1 VVEGKA
7 NGLNFIVIKI
17 YSDVFCYLILTR
29 FHLTSLFE
37 NRKQKALKELNC
49 LKNQQLSEFLKKRQK
64 TRRLLP
70 DYPFKS
76 NFVQIEGINIHYVD
90 EGCFDDHALLF
101 LHGVPTWSFTFRKI
115 IPECVTASNRVIAPD
130 LPGFGKSDKNGLSK
144 NLSLENLVI
153 WMEEFIWR
161 LGLKKIFLFAHDWGA
176 IIGLM
181 LAAKNPEH
189 FSGIIACNGMLPVI
203 GQNVPTVFQLWKY
216 FCRYSPVLPVGQI
229 IGLACERKLSRAEK
243 YGYDFP
249 FLKSGKKTAVRLLP
263 GLIPLKYSD
272 PGAELIME
280 SWEILEKWEKPFLT
294 VFSNNDPITK
304 NGEKTLQERIPGT
317 KNQPHRIVSGKH
329 FLQEDA
335 PDELSRIIIEFV
347 KSNQ

>member
-1 VVEGKA
+1 M
-7 NGLNFIVIKI
+7 I
-17 YSDVFCYLILTR
+17 LIR
-29 FHLTSLFE
+29 IHLTSLFE

-49 LKNQQLSEFLKKRQK
+49 LKNQQLSEFFKKRQK

-76 NFVQIEGINIHYVD
+76 NFVQIEGIKIHYVD
-90 EGCFDDHALLF
+90 EGCLDDPVLLF

-115 IPECVTASNRVIAPD
+115 IPECVAAGNRVIAPD

-144 NLSLENLVI
+144 ILSVENLVI

-161 LGLKKIFLFAHDWGA
+161 LGLKRIFLFAHDWGA

-203 GQNVPTVFQLWKY
+203 GQKVPSAFRLWKF
-216 FCRYSPVLPVGQI
+216 FCRFSPVLPVGRI
-229 IGLACERKLSRAEK
+229 VGFACQRKLSRSEK
-243 YGYDFP
+243 DGYDLP
-249 FLKSGKKTAVRLLP
+249 FSDSTQKNAIRILP
-263 GLIPLKYSD
+263 QLIPLKEGE
-272 PGAELIME
+272 PGADLISE
-280 SWEILEKWEKPFLT
+280 CWDLLEKWEKPFLT
-294 VFSNNDPITK
+294 VFSSTDPITR
-304 NGEKTLQERIPGT
+304 NGEIILQQHIPGT
-317 KNQPHRIVSGKH
+317 KNQLHRILNGKH

-335 PDELSRIIIEFV
+335 PVELSRIIIEFV